1 VKVYA
6 ALPSG
11 RKRRSSPACQSVAA
25 RQRRYLT
32 RLLAGKSNAELAYL
46 KKQFAQLAQ
55 AKRQAAAQW
64 QAEKAALKA
73 EIAALKRVKP
83 RKSTPSA
90 RILLDPKKPA
100 PPIRPNPKPSS
111 QPRNRKTTTD
121 ATRPRRS

>member
-1 VKVYA
+1 MGRPPIDKRA
-6 ALPSG
+6 MSG
-11 RKRRSSPACQSVAA
+11 AE